1 MMALKKNSEEE
12 QKQFDEEWRKLSKL
26 IEDDKQKK
34 DFLKQDE

>member
-1 MMALKKNSEEE
+1 MALKKNSEEE